1 MTIQVANVT
10 TSGTTVFTSVGN
22 TAITFLS
29 LCNYSASNVAANLH
43 VVPSGNTAGSDNIVL
58 VGLELTASGNA
69 TGDTYQLYS
78 GGEKLLLS
86 NGDFVVVQATANNA
100 ITTVTSYTSV

>member
-1 MTIQVANVT
+1 MSIQVANVT
-10 TSGTTVFTSVGN
+10 TSGTTVFASAGN

-43 VVPSGNTAGSDNIVL
+43 VVPNGDLASSDNIVL

-69 TGDTYQLYS
+69 TGDTYQFYS
-78 GGEKLLLS
+78 GGEKLLLE
-86 NGDFVVVQATANNA
+86 NGDSIVVQSTANNA
-100 ITTVTSYTSV
+100 ITTVTSYTSI